1 MRWLKNESILLFSLN
16 KPETILVR
24 PQTQPIVRR
33 LNTEKFKENW
43 EQLKAEST
51 DLVLISKEAGT
62 YENSRLTGKYY
73 EPKESGMTAG
83 VQSATNEALKNNI
96 MELFSNVDVTDVR
109 SVNVAVER
117 YKEMMRPA
125 YIAYGM
131 NDTHGSL
138 TKVLNQDAAN
148 FRAQITK
155 LTAAVNYRTTDY
167 MA

>member
-1 MRWLKNESILLFSLN
+1 MQEYNEA
-16 KPETILVR
+16 LVEFER
-24 PQTQPIVRR
+24 QTVENGDYVR
-33 LNTEKFKENW
+33 TEYEGLSEYYGLARVLSEGEIKVINE
-43 EQLKAEST
+43 LRAE
-51 DLVLISKEAGT
+51 I
-62 YENSRLTGKYY
+62 SRLTGKYY

-96 MELFSNVDVTDVR
+96 MKLFSNVDVTDVR
-109 SVNVAVER
+109 SVNAAVER

-155 LTAAVNYRTTDY
+155 LTAAVNDKTTDY